1 MSSQS
6 KLSLLD
12 VFLKTWYLGFT
23 SFGGPVVHFQIFHR
37 LFVDGK
43 NPWLDEQTVRY
54 LPSAYS
60 FLGLLMVLLSQFQD
74 LFAICQAL
82 PGPASTKLGF
92 CIAFT
97 KGGFFAAVMYFFTW
111 R

>member
-1 MSSQS
+1 MEGQ
-6 KLSLLD
+6 
-12 VFLKTWYLGFT
+12 
-23 SFGGPVVHFQIFHR
+23 
-37 LFVDGK
+37 

-54 LPSAYS
+54 LPSGS
-60 FLGLLMVLLSQFQD
+60 SLLDFNNTSSQFQE

-92 CIAFT
+92 CIALT
-97 KGGFFAAVMYFFTW
+97 RGGFLAAVMYFLTW